1 MRQPN
6 YRRGRGR
13 GNTRR
18 VGGGGR
24 NQTVDSSG
32 PNVKVRGTA
41 SQVLEKYLALARDAY
56 TSGDRVMSENYFQHA
71 EHYYRVM
78 TANGAAPERD
88 SGDSGDHGSN
98 GRDPDAVEQ
107 GQKKDGDGSASGA
120 QAGAKERKK
129 THRATPA
136 EPDDMSDTAE
146 DEDAGDDDLTP
157 AGRQN

>member
-41 SQVLEKYLALARDAY
+41 AQVLEKYLALARDAS
-56 TSGDRVMSENYFQHA
+56 TSGDRIMAENYFQHA
-71 EHYYRVM
+71 EHYYRVLS
-78 TANGAAPERD
+78 ANGAAPDRD
-88 SGDSGDHGSN
+88 SGDRGSN
-98 GRDPDAVEQ
+98 GKDPDAGEPAQ
-107 GQKKDGDGSASGA
+107 GQKNDGGGSVSGA
-120 QAGAKERKK
+120 QAQVKERKK
-129 THRATPA
+129 TQRAAPAEPEDLSEADETEDETLTPA
-136 EPDDMSDTAE
+136 ES
-146 DEDAGDDDLTP
+146 
-157 AGRQN
+157 